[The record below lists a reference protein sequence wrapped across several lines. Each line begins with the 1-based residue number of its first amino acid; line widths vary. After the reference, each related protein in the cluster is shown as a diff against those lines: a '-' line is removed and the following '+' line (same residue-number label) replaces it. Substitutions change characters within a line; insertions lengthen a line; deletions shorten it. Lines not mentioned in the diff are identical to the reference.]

1 MWEVSPHLHLLW
13 AYSGG
18 VGGTGQI
25 GGAGSPHPVPQ
36 GSVPESLKQPTKTE
50 VKRVFTQTWGWGPGR
65 PYLMAGPRVACHM
78 LDHDGEQV
86 LTEHLRRK
94 WWAVRTGPTYRGP
107 RGRPCPILT
116 GCREKR
122 LRNMGTV
129 RGLLRLVRK
138 ELSADE

>member
-1 MWEVSPHLHLLW
+1 
-13 AYSGG
+13 
-18 VGGTGQI
+18 
-25 GGAGSPHPVPQ
+25 
-36 GSVPESLKQPTKTE
+36 
-50 VKRVFTQTWGWGPGR
+50 
-65 PYLMAGPRVACHM
+65 MAGPRVACHV

-86 LTEHLRRK
+86 LTEHLWRK
-94 WWAVRTGPTYRGP
+94 WWAVRMGLSRGL
-107 RGRPCPILT
+107 RGRPRPILT